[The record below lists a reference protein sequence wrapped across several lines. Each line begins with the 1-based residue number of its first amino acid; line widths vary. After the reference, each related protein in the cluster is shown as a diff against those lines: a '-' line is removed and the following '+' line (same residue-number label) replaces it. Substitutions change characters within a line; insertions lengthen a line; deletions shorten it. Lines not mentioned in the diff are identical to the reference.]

1 MPAKIEMIGKKF
13 GLLTVIAKDEN
24 KTTKQNIYWICQC
37 DCGNLKSV
45 RGTSL
50 RAGETKSC
58 GCLQKE
64 AAKKIG
70 RNNVKNLIGQRFGK
84 LVVIERDG
92 SQNNKATWICQC
104 DCGNKISV
112 SSTNLIQKRTQSC
125 GCINISLGESNIEN
139 CLIKNGIKYKKQ
151 FSFSDLPNRRF
162 DFAIFDKNNNLLQVI
177 EFDGPQHY
185 DPKYNWYSED
195 QVKRDKEKDKYC
207 YDNNIK
213 LIRIGYEY
221 RDDITLKILGLEYYN
236 SYCKN
241 N

>member
-58 GCLQKE
+58 GCLQKK
-64 AAKKIG
+64 AAKKTG
-70 RNNVKNLIGQRFGK
+70 KNNVKDLLGQRFGK
-84 LVVIERDG
+84 LVVIKRDG

-104 DCGNKISV
+104 DCGNKVSV
-112 SSTNLIQKRTQSC
+112 SSTNLVQKRTQSC

-139 CLIKNGIKYKKQ
+139 CLIENGIKYQKQ

-162 DFAIFDKNNNLLQVI
+162 DFAIFDKNNNLLQI
-177 EFDGPQHY
+177 TEFDGPQHY

-207 YDNNIK
+207 HDNNIK

-221 RDDITLKILGLEYYN
+221 RDNITLKILGLENYN
-236 SYCKN
+236 G
-241 N
+241 